1 MSERKHPTPAH
12 GTSPANGPAA
22 ALGAGA
28 ASMLQEGVDRVIDAG
43 RAGVASVREFGADI
57 GLRDADDVSQAARG
71 AANLIVNADF
81 SAGAT
86 SFTSAYTN
94 RTGSGFPALFNE
106 ATYVITSDP
115 SEEHENAASYF
126 DHTSGNDNGAMMAV
140 NGAASNLRQKEKR

>member
-12 GTSPANGPAA
+12 GTSPANGPAT

-71 AANLIVNADF
+71 AAKLGWDWVRANPLTSAAI
-81 SAGAT
+81 AGA
-86 SFTSAYTN
+86 
-94 RTGSGFPALFNE
+94 
-106 ATYVITSDP
+106 
-115 SEEHENAASYF
+115 AA
-126 DHTSGNDNGAMMAV
+126 AWLL
-140 NGAASNLRQKEKR
+140 LRGRR

>member
-12 GTSPANGPAA
+12 GTSPANGPAT

-71 AANLIVNADF
+71 AAKLGWDWVRANPLKSAAI
-81 SAGAT
+81 AGA
-86 SFTSAYTN
+86 
-94 RTGSGFPALFNE
+94 
-106 ATYVITSDP
+106 
-115 SEEHENAASYF
+115 AA
-126 DHTSGNDNGAMMAV
+126 AWLL
-140 NGAASNLRQKEKR
+140 LRGRR